1 MRPKT
6 IAIAFFV
13 ASLSGCAELKDDLP
27 PPTGGEVQVHPDGY
41 ADSASA
47 VFHGNTIRDAG
58 WDMRECQTCHGSD
71 YGGGV
76 AEQSCLTCHT
86 NISGPENCATCHGS
100 TNPAPPRDL
109 AENESTDLPGV
120 GAHQVHL
127 LGGNTVSGTNVP
139 CSQCH
144 VVPASVYVPG
154 HVDTGL
160 PAEVMMVNGLA
171 EADPTPPGGSPSY
184 DSQASTCANT
194 YCHGNWSL
202 TKASSPNQFA
212 YTADEMS
219 GANYSPLWTGGED
232 EIACATCHA
241 SPPTGHIAATLSEC
255 GGCHSNIV
263 DPDGTIAD
271 TDLHI
276 NGKVN
281 VFGTERPF

>member
-1 MRPKT
+1 
-6 IAIAFFV
+6 
-13 ASLSGCAELKDDLP
+13 
-27 PPTGGEVQVHPDGY
+27 
-41 ADSASA
+41 
-47 VFHGNTIRDAG
+47 
-58 WDMRECQTCHGSD
+58 
-71 YGGGV
+71 
-76 AEQSCLTCHT
+76 
-86 NISGPENCATCHGS
+86 
-100 TNPAPPRDL
+100 
-109 AENESTDLPGV
+109 
-120 GAHQVHL
+120 
-127 LGGNTVSGTNVP
+127 
-139 CSQCH
+139 
-144 VVPASVYVPG
+144 
-154 HVDTGL
+154 
-160 PAEVMMVNGLA
+160 MMVNGLA